1 MKRIFNI
8 LKEKWPEYILEI
20 MVITIGILGAFA
32 LNNWNEGNKS
42 EKEEKAIL
50 VQLADDFER
59 VRKQSYVFVDVEI
72 RAFRHLKLALG
83 TPQQMD
89 SLSEEERMLALRNI
103 FWDFEHEEPVF
114 NAYES
119 LKNAG
124 KLGLI
129 SSSKLRLMLSEI
141 EEEKKKLTY
150 MLSDRRS
157 VHLERI
163 DVIAEKHLNYL
174 ALIDRP
180 GLEIEAGEA
189 TDYLKLLKDPTIRNL
204 IGMKLE
210 LTSNVLDAREVL
222 A

>member
-1 MKRIFNI
+1 MKRIHST
-8 LKEKWPEYILEI
+8 LKENWPEYILEI

-59 VRKQSYVFVDVEI
+59 VS
-72 RAFRHLKLALG
+72 
-83 TPQQMD
+83 
-89 SLSEEERMLALRNI
+89 
-103 FWDFEHEEPVF
+103 FEHEEPVF

-163 DVIAEKHLNYL
+163 DAIAEKHLNYL
-174 ALIDRP
+174 ALIDRT

-189 TDYLKLLKDPTIRNL
+189 TDYLKLLNDPTIRNL

-210 LTSNVLDAREVL
+210 LTSNVLDAREALHEKILEVQAEL
-222 A
+222 VKEINE